1 MECPICYDP
10 IEQTRNCI
18 TTECGHQFHAAC
30 LMKNACINGFS
41 CPSCRAKM
49 VEQEP
54 EDVTESEDDSS
65 HLYLGDM
72 WDDERVRRED
82 SRVRREEEAQQLDE
96 EHREL
101 SDEEQHRLWEEQQ
114 LRREAEFV
122 RGEEEFMRTE
132 EEAFER
138 AEQELLR
145 IRGERRRYAELE
157 RQREQIEIQN
167 DLIESLYEYQQGEP
181 VDENYYDNE
190 NDQQNGEAPSIEYIS
205 EQLVARG
212 VTIDNLVSATLRT
225 NSAYYRSTA
234 EHDRINA
241 VITKH
246 ISEIVFEYILRPQ
259 LTPQKENAGATELS
273 NDWWEPEE

>member
-30 LMKNACINGFS
+30 LMKNVCINGFS
-41 CPSCRAKM
+41 CPSCRAQM
-49 VEQEP
+49 VS

-72 WDDERVRRED
+72 WED
-82 SRVRREEEAQQLDE
+82 SRVRREDDRVRREEDAQQLDE
-96 EHREL
+96 ERREL
-101 SDEEQHRLWEEQQ
+101 SDEEQHQRWEEEQ
-114 LRREAEFV
+114 LQREEEFV
-122 RGEEEFMRTE
+122 RGE

-145 IRGERRRYAELE
+145 IRSERRRYAELE

-167 DLIESLYEYQQGEP
+167 DVIESTLYEHQAGEP
-181 VDENYYDNE
+181 IDTNYYDDG
-190 NDQQNGEAPSIEYIS
+190 NDQQNGDAPSIEYIS

-212 VTIDNLVSATLRT
+212 VKIDDFVSAMLRT

-234 EHDRINA
+234 DHDRINA
-241 VITKH
+241 IITKH
-246 ISEIVFEYILRPQ
+246 ICEIVFEYIMRPQ
-259 LTPQKENAGATELS
+259 LTPQKENAAATELS

>member
-72 WDDERVRRED
+72 WDDD
-82 SRVRREEEAQQLDE
+82 RVRREEEAQQLDE

-101 SDEEQHRLWEEQQ
+101 SDEEQHQLWEEQH

-122 RGEEEFMRTE
+122 RSE

-138 AEQELLR
+138 AEEELLR

-167 DLIESLYEYQQGEP
+167 DLIESLYEYQQGEQ
-181 VDENYYDNE
+181 VDENYYDNG

-212 VTIDNLVSATLRT
+212 VTIDNFVSATLRT

-259 LTPQKENAGATELS
+259 YMAAAANA
-273 NDWWEPEE
+273 

>member
-41 CPSCRAKM
+41 CPSCRAQM
-49 VEQEP
+49 VQHEP
-54 EDVTESEDDSS
+54 EDVTESESDSD
-65 HLYLGDM
+65 HIYLGDM

-82 SRVRREEEAQQLDE
+82 SRVRREDSRVRREEE
-96 EHREL
+96 SREL
-101 SDEEQHRLWEEQQ
+101 SDEEQHQRWEEQQ
-114 LRREAEFV
+114 LQREEEFV
-122 RGEEEFMRTE
+122 RSEEEE
-132 EEAFER
+132 FER

-145 IRGERRRYAELE
+145 IRDERRRYAELE

-167 DLIESLYEYQQGEP
+167 DIIESLYEYQEGEQ
-181 VDENYYDNE
+181 VDENYYDNG
-190 NDQQNGEAPSIEYIS
+190 NDQDNGEAPTIEYIS

-212 VTIDNLVSATLRT
+212 IKIDDLVSATLRT

-259 LTPQKENAGATELS
+259 YMAAAANV
-273 NDWWEPEE
+273 